1 MASFVLFSYCQTQTQ
16 ATNYTENDHYISLEI
31 CKAWKAELR
40 VCPKYD
46 SGHPKKEKKKKE
58 MMLLFSTK
66 RQQSRIL
73 GHGMAWHILS
83 SISRR

>member
-31 CKAWKAELR
+31 CKAWKVELR

-46 SGHPKKEKKKKE
+46 SGHPKRKGKEKK
-58 MMLLFSTK
+58 
-66 RQQSRIL
+66 
-73 GHGMAWHILS
+73 
-83 SISRR
+83 